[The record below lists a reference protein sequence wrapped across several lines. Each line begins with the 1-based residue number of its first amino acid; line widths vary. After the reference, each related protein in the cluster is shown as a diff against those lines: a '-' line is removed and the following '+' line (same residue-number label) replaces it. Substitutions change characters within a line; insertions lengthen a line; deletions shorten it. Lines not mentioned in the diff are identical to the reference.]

1 MPIKLIKMFRRSDSN
16 PVMRGVEYDNE
27 KWLNSLNPSTK
38 FNPLKD
44 GTLANIAVNT
54 NNPIDIRYI
63 NCGALRWNNSA
74 YNKLV
79 KAWGLKLRDVKNW
92 ESIAKTGMIDIE
104 EQLKM
109 TEMIMQQVEIEKSL
123 PNGKKR
129 IIHEA
134 INIPKS
140 PNGIQTPL
148 HMTQTYL
155 PQESIVITEF
165 VLIADFLNSLPA
177 YIIDEYSSVKCCYGT
192 CGCGC
197 Q

>member
-1 MPIKLIKMFRRSDSN
+1 MFRRSDSD
-16 PVMRGVEYDNE
+16 PRMRSVEYDNE
-27 KWLNSLNPSTK
+27 KRLNSLNPLTK

-63 NCGALRWNNSA
+63 DCGALRWNNTA

-79 KAWGLKLRDVKNW
+79 KQWGLKLRDVKDW
-92 ESIAKTGMIDIE
+92 ESIAKAGLIDIE
-104 EQLKM
+104 EHLQM
-109 TEMIMQQVEIEKSL
+109 TEMIKQQVAIEKSL

-134 INIPKS
+134 INIPKTVD
-140 PNGIQTPL
+140 GKATPI
-148 HMTQTYL
+148 HMTATYL
-155 PQESIVITEF
+155 PKEGIVITEF
-165 VLIADFLNSLPA
+165 ILIADFLNRLPA
-177 YIIDEYSSVKCCYGT
+177 YIIDEYSPVTCCNGV

-197 Q
+197 E